1 MHEDLLELGN
11 KLKAELSLKTL
22 LIWKTTTKSSGMNET
37 SWSILQVR
45 PTGNP
50 AFIALLIPG
59 KFDGWRQIYGRY
71 FTLITSLILTTRLHP
86 ILHPLI

>member
-50 AFIALLIPG
+50 AFIALLIP
-59 KFDGWRQIYGRY
+59 RQVRWMEANIRY
-71 FTLITSLILTTRLHP
+71 STLINSLILTIWLHP